1 MRNTLDRINDKLNI
15 IEGNTVNLNI
25 IETIQNEMEKNIILN
40 EKSITESWDNFKP
53 NVWVIRIL
61 GGELR

>member
-1 MRNTLDRINDKLNI
+1 
-15 IEGNTVNLNI
+15 
-25 IETIQNEMEKNIILN
+25 MEKNIILN
-40 EKSITESWDNFKP
+40 EKSIIESWDNFKP